1 MRFKRRTNDYFL
13 SLKDKLTQLD
23 IFLLHS
29 VCSNQWL
36 LVNLWGKKKTLTSC
50 SVHHR
55 SSDPCRVCI
64 HLLGLTALEGS
75 GIKGQWPQGSWGAAL
90 ACQSD
95 VSRVMAPGRDEPCVL
110 SLILMLSSLRAS
122 LLALEGECAWPQ
134 MNCFTTSC
142 LWCTSAAIK

>member
-13 SLKDKLTQLD
+13 SLKDNLTQLD

-29 VCSNQWL
+29 VCSNQCL

-110 SLILMLSSLRAS
+110 SLTHAFFLTCIFVGAGGWVCMTSDELFYNQLPLMYF
-122 LLALEGECAWPQ
+122 C
-134 MNCFTTSC
+134 CY
-142 LWCTSAAIK
+142 